1 MFEAEKSAWRGG
13 GRTLAQPRTVRR
25 RRRIRVRRTTRR
37 TRRSERGRTV
47 HRRPAE
53 EAEEDGQAQVVVE
66 AEEVDGLREEEEE
79 RVSARQ
85 QNAIAPNRACRPGA
99 NDCDSE
105 LTSARP
111 AVSPLTTTSVLRSS
125 ELSSERD
132 RASGFGSPSSSEH
145 RKGRARRT
153 SAGSGACG
161 CPTPRAGR
169 R

>member
-66 AEEVDGLREEEEE
+66 AEEVDGLQDEEE

-132 RASGFGSPSSSEH
+132 RASGFGRPLSSEQ
-145 RKGRARRT
+145 RK
-153 SAGSGACG
+153 
-161 CPTPRAGR
+161 
-169 R
+169 